1 MSEEQE
7 EEEEEEEERFLDP
20 MRIALWPNR
29 LLGSDPWAVP
39 ESQEK
44 RKEERGGVREKESK
58 MNQRE

>member
-1 MSEEQE
+1 MSEEQEEE

-39 ESQEK
+39 KSQEK
-44 RKEERGGVREKESK
+44 RKEEEEECRRR
-58 MNQRE
+58 NQR

>member
-7 EEEEEEEERFLDP
+7 EEEQEEEEEEERFLDP

-39 ESQEK
+39 EE
-44 RKEERGGVREKESK
+44 RGRGGVREKESK

>member
-1 MSEEQE
+1 MSEEE

-29 LLGSDPWAVP
+29 LLGSDPRAVP

-44 RKEERGGVREKESK
+44 RKEEEGEEECGRR
-58 MNQRE
+58 NQR